1 MSCWLHM
8 SRSVKGASGHTH
20 GGEIR
25 PVFGALLTS
34 TLMRACALAC
44 LRACLCLRAP
54 RSNCQAEEPLVFQAT
69 EYIPSPACAQ
79 RLKGRLSN
87 HDDERCL

>member
-25 PVFGALLTS
+25 RVFGALLTS
-34 TLMRACALAC
+34 TLMRACALALAL
-44 LRACLCLRAP
+44 LRACVL
-54 RSNCQAEEPLVFQAT
+54 
-69 EYIPSPACAQ
+69 ACVCA
-79 RLKGRLSN
+79 RLAAVVKQKSLSCSRPPN
-87 HDDERCL
+87 TFPPPPVLKD